1 MQRQFEIK
9 SKYIMVIRAKLHMS
23 MYHSD
28 WDGIKEH
35 YDATEYLLG
44 DAKEEE
50 LNLLGTV
57 IATPDPFGSDFRT
70 WYLPLCS
77 SLRISGRWRHDPRL

>member
-9 SKYIMVIRAKLHMS
+9 SKYIMVIRAKLHMPMHRS
-23 MYHSD
+23 N
-28 WDGIKEH
+28 WDSIKEH
-35 YDATEYLLG
+35 SGRAEYLLG

-70 WYLPLCS
+70 WYPPLCS
-77 SLRISGRWRHDPRL
+77 SLRILDRRRHDPRL